1 MAMGYEVNIKISST
15 HKDLGDS
22 AKKKKK
28 KKKTPGKCFSGKRNI
43 KVFKTNLFES
53 GSAKII
59 TTGFEASGIVKWGL
73 WATFLLK
80 SNKP

>member
-15 HKDLGDS
+15 HNYLGDS
-22 AKKKKK
+22 AKK

-53 GSAKII
+53 GSAKIV
-59 TTGFEASGIVKWGL
+59 TTGVEASSIVKWGL